1 MVREK
6 NYKFLAACSCETVSP
21 VNQTLATRAEDAV
34 IATAIV
40 NEFDYIEWI
49 DCSVAIAELPQG
61 LLARASAAF
70 GRSGASILRAQER
83 HGRKFRRDIRPE
95 PR

>member
-1 MVREK
+1 M
-6 NYKFLAACSCETVSP
+6 
-21 VNQTLATRAEDAV
+21 DAV
-34 IATAIV
+34 MKTAMV
-40 NEFDYIEWI
+40 DEFDYIECI
-49 DCSVAIAELPQG
+49 DRLVTIAEPPQG

>member
-1 MVREK
+1 M
-6 NYKFLAACSCETVSP
+6 N
-21 VNQTLATRAEDAV
+21 AV
-34 IATAIV
+34 MAKAFV
-40 NEFDYIEWI
+40 EELGYIECI
-49 DCSVAIAELPQG
+49 DRLVAIAEPPQG